1 MLEVDKCRCECKD
14 LIHKGIC
21 HKGFN
26 WNPSNCECECDK
38 SCDLG
43 EYLDYKNCKCRKRL
57 IDKLVEECSENIDGN
72 EMIYNATLNDY
83 ENVCGSCTI
92 YIVLLAIF
100 FIIHI
105 SISSVFSYFYWYVK
119 KSNTDVVNIN
129 PDTETVIY

>member
-1 MLEVDKCRCECKD
+1 MLEVDNCRCECKD

-26 WNPSNCECECDK
+26 WNPNNCECECDK

-57 IDKLVEECSENIDGN
+57 IVKLVEECSENIDGN

-83 ENVCGSCTI
+83 ENVCGFCTV

-105 SISSVFSYFYWYVK
+105 SISSVFIYFYWYVK
-119 KSNTDVVNIN
+119 KTNTDVVNIN